1 MPKKGQSSTAVERL
15 NGLRNRSNEQPV
27 KPPRMKRVTD
37 ENLES
42 QPKKS
47 KRAAFGDLTNVSFN
61 AHLQGLGALFF
72 QHNLFNS
79 PFGRFDKMTHLVSL

>member
-42 QPKKS
+42 QAKKS

-61 AHLQGLGALFF
+61 DYMFRGVAAIWKVKGLVRGGVFF
-72 QHNLFNS
+72 HTAFV
-79 PFGRFDKMTHLVSL
+79 GEG